1 LAPIDGNTSRYNRI
15 MDLHRNLPSG
25 IARVRTTPVNLSLLA
40 VVMAST
46 LALSTGCG
54 HNVLADYR
62 PLVNAGM
69 SSASIEQL
77 KKLDTSDNE
86 MLQLVSAKQ
95 AGITDYTCVTLVSNA
110 HQYHHPFSNAEAV
123 TSLAGA
129 GFGEPQ
135 ILQIAGLDK
144 LDTISGDAVTLRL
157 IGLSDSTVQILLQR
171 HLQNQ
176 PTLSSAE
183 IARLKNTGLTENEIL
198 QRIDRGMDDNQ
209 AEKEIRARETARN
222 HYGTGFVSIRGR
234 KR

>member
-1 LAPIDGNTSRYNRI
+1 MAI
-15 MDLHRNLPSG
+15 HRNLPSG
-25 IARVRTTPVNLSLLA
+25 IARVRTAPANLSLLA
-40 VVMAST
+40 IITACT
-46 LALSTGCG
+46 LALSSGCG

-69 SSASIEQL
+69 SSSSIEQL

-95 AGITDYTCVTLVSNA
+95 AGITDYSCITLVSNA
-110 HQYHHPFSNAEAV
+110 HQHHHPFSNADAV

-135 ILQIAGLDK
+135 ILQIARLDK

-157 IGLSDSTVQILLQR
+157 IGLSDSTVQTLLQR
-171 HLQNQ
+171 RLQNQ

-183 IARLKNTGLTENEIL
+183 IARLKNTGLTEKEIL

-209 AEKEIRARETARN
+209 AEKEVRARETARN
-222 HYGTGFVSIRGR
+222 HYGMGFVSIRGR

>member
-1 LAPIDGNTSRYNRI
+1 

-25 IARVRTTPVNLSLLA
+25 LARVRTTPVNLSLLA
-40 VVMAST
+40 FVMAST
-46 LALSTGCG
+46 LALSSGCG

-110 HQYHHPFSNAEAV
+110 HQHQHPFTSADAV

-135 ILQIAGLDK
+135 ILQIARLDK
-144 LDTISGDAVTLRL
+144 LDTISGDAVTFRL

-183 IARLKNTGLTENEIL
+183 IARLKNTGLTENDIL
-198 QRIDRGMDDNQ
+198 QRIERGMDDNQ

-234 KR
+234 RR

>member
-1 LAPIDGNTSRYNRI
+1 MA
-15 MDLHRNLPSG
+15 LHRNLPSG
-25 IARVRTTPVNLSLLA
+25 IARVRTVPANLALL
-40 VVMAST
+40 VVVTACT
-46 LALSTGCG
+46 LALSSGCG

-69 SSASIEQL
+69 SSNSIEQL
-77 KKLDTSDNE
+77 KKLDTSDSE
-86 MLQLVSAKQ
+86 MVQLVSAKQ
-95 AGITDYTCVTLVSNA
+95 AGITDYTCVALVSNA
-110 HQYHHPFSNAEAV
+110 RQHQHPFTSSDAV

-135 ILQIAGLDK
+135 ILQIARLDK

-157 IGLSDSTVQILLQR
+157 IGLSDSTVQTLLQR
-171 HLQNQ
+171 RLQNQ

-183 IARLKNTGLTENEIL
+183 IARLKNTGLTEKEIL

-234 KR
+234 RR

>member
-1 LAPIDGNTSRYNRI
+1 MA
-15 MDLHRNLPSG
+15 LHQHLPLW
-25 IARVRTTPVNLSLLA
+25 IARVRTGAANLSLLA
-40 VVMAST
+40 FVMAST

-69 SSASIEQL
+69 SSANIEQL
-77 KKLDTSDNE
+77 KILDTSDNE

-110 HQYHHPFSNAEAV
+110 HQHQHPFTSADAV

-129 GFGEPQ
+129 GFGETQ
-135 ILQIAGLDK
+135 ILQIARLDK

>member
-1 LAPIDGNTSRYNRI
+1 MA
-15 MDLHRNLPSG
+15 LHRNLPSG
-25 IARVRTTPVNLSLLA
+25 IARVRTVPANLALLA
-40 VVMAST
+40 FVMACN
-46 LALSTGCG
+46 LALSSGCG

-69 SSASIEQL
+69 SSTSVEQL

-95 AGITDYTCVTLVSNA
+95 AGITDYSCITLVSNA
-110 HQYHHPFSNAEAV
+110 HQHHHPFSNADAV

-135 ILQIAGLDK
+135 ILQIARLDK

-157 IGLSDSTVQILLQR
+157 IGLSDSTVQTLLQR
-171 HLQNQ
+171 RLQNQ

-183 IARLKNTGLTENEIL
+183 IARLKNTGLTEKEIL

-209 AEKEIRARETARN
+209 AEKEVRARETARN
-222 HYGTGFVSIRGR
+222 HYGMGFVSIRGR